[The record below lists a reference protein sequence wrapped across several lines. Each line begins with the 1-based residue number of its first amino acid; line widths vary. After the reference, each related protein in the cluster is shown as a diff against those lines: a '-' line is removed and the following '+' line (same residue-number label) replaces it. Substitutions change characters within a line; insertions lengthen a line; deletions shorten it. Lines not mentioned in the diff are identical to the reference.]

1 MRRHHRRQKRAVQ
14 LFLSSPSAGCTQ
26 SDSYTSSRKP
36 MQRST
41 KNNQV
46 DELEVRL
53 EKAAQVFLE
62 KQGQD
67 TSLVEISR
75 HLQGSFDH
83 FLITETA
90 LPTAL
95 WASASA
101 AGGGWF
107 ETHRRTPTG
116 KNGYKPPPARRPASS
131 GVCAWRKLRKPCCA
145 PSGANPVSNN
155 SACKSGNQ
163 C

>member
-1 MRRHHRRQKRAVQ
+1 MSAIARLLALNRREPSPMRRHHRRQKRAVQ

-83 FLITETA
+83 FLITEWEAA
-90 LPTAL
+90 LLSSDPDVQLRATEQAEEV
-95 WASASA
+95 A
-101 AGGGWF
+101 
-107 ETHRRTPTG
+107 ERHRRSATWC
-116 KNGYKPPPARRPASS
+116 PA
-131 GVCAWRKLRKPCCA
+131 
-145 PSGANPVSNN
+145 
-155 SACKSGNQ
+155 
-163 C
+163 